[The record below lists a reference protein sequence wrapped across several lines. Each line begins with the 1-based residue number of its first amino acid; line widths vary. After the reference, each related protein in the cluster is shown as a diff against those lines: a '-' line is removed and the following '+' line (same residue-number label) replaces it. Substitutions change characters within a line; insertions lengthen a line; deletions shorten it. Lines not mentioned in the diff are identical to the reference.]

1 MASSRELKI
10 GLLVL
15 GALAVLATGLLVI
28 GDRSNLFVRKTR
40 YFIRLANADGLA
52 NGSAVTLDGVHVGG
66 VDEVVLPK
74 SPEQREIAVW
84 LEIDRRYGER
94 LRAPEA
100 PGAESSEAT
109 KARIKTLGLL
119 GDKYVELN
127 SGALRYPVIPD
138 EGEIP
143 AAAPTNLEQLVA
155 SGGDVMENV
164 AQISHS
170 LLHILARIDR
180 GEGLLGEL
188 TVESPYGRQLRD
200 TASATLE
207 SLQRVAEKMERGD
220 GALPRLLNDR
230 RLADRLASAAERL
243 DAVLASVQQ
252 GNGPLPALLNDPA
265 ERAKVDEALANLSA
279 ASKDL
284 RELTSHFGHSQALVP
299 RLVADEAYGRDVTG
313 RLRDVVERLDT
324 ASQRLVEG
332 PGSAALLLNDPS
344 IYNALNDVI
353 VGVNQSRMLRWL
365 IQNRQ
370 KAGIKKRY
378 DDATGGNP
386 NRQSPAPPANPAPA
400 SPQQQPSSP
409 PSPPSPPSAPAP
421 QPPPAGGPPPG

>member
-1 MASSRELKI
+1 M
-10 GLLVL
+10 
-15 GALAVLATGLLVI
+15 
-28 GDRSNLFVRKTR
+28 
-40 YFIRLANADGLA
+40 
-52 NGSAVTLDGVHVGG
+52 
-66 VDEVVLPK
+66 
-74 SPEQREIAVW
+74 
-84 LEIDRRYGER
+84 
-94 LRAPEA
+94 
-100 PGAESSEAT
+100 
-109 KARIKTLGLL
+109 
-119 GDKYVELN
+119 
-127 SGALRYPVIPD
+127 
-138 EGEIP
+138 
-143 AAAPTNLEQLVA
+143 
-155 SGGDVMENV
+155 
-164 AQISHS
+164 
-170 LLHILARIDR
+170 
-180 GEGLLGEL
+180 
-188 TVESPYGRQLRD
+188 
-200 TASATLE
+200 
-207 SLQRVAEKMERGD
+207 
-220 GALPRLLNDR
+220 
-230 RLADRLASAAERL
+230 
-243 DAVLASVQQ
+243 
-252 GNGPLPALLNDPA
+252 
-265 ERAKVDEALANLSA
+265 DEALANLSA